1 MSLANFY
8 EYFSPAYQEIFQK
21 VVVGKDSIANM
32 RFDSS
37 IKRKGDTVHRFAMNI
52 DAVRVR
58 DITDPYADRTIDALS
73 DSDETLTINYNKSA
87 NFQLSSKTK
96 LQAGDLNPM
105 AYAGAKLAQKV
116 ALAVDADIL
125 YETVNMTYDFDNGD
139 LTTMVSDGAS
149 IALSTTTVPQMAHQL
164 FPKLAYRNQQNNM
177 NLCFIADTYSLGKIA
192 QYLGGK
198 ETEYSISFLENGIAK
213 GRNFGGAQV
222 YCSEKLTAEAV
233 LGMATN
239 PTAGDTIVI
248 NGITITFRATLTT
261 ASGSAEVH
269 IASTVDITRANL
281 AEFLN
286 DPSASEAEATDT
298 GYSSLSSANLETWY
312 QMFDSGVVATNNN
325 TTNKLTLVA
334 RGAGRLILSETFTD
348 ATDAWDKNFI
358 HAYYGKKGAVDVVMQ
373 EGVDSWTREEPKKR
387 VTNVFV
393 EALYG
398 IKTFADGKKKG
409 LDVLIT
415 A

>member
-1 MSLANFY
+1 MGLANFK
-8 EYFSPAYQEIFQK
+8 EYFAPAYQEIFQK
-21 VVVGKDSIANM
+21 LSVGKESIANM
-32 RFDSS
+32 RFQSNLKS
-37 IKRKGDTVHRFAMNI
+37 GDTVHRFVMDI
-52 DAVRVR
+52 DSVRVR
-58 DITDPYADRTIDALS
+58 NITDPYADRTIDTLS

-87 NFQLSSKTK
+87 NFEISSKTK
-96 LQAGDLNPM
+96 LQAGELNPM
-105 AYAGAKLAQKV
+105 AYAGAKIAQKV
-116 ALAVDADIL
+116 SLAVDADIL
-125 YETVNMTYDFDNGD
+125 YETVNATYDFDNGD
-139 LTTMVSDGAS
+139 LTTLVSDGAG
-149 IALSTTTVPQMAHQL
+149 ITLSTTTVPQMAHSL

-177 NLCFIADTYSLGKIA
+177 NLCFVADTYTLGRIA

-213 GRNFGGAQV
+213 NRNFGGAQV

-239 PTAGDTIVI
+239 PTDGDTIVI
-248 NGITITFRATLTT
+248 NGITITFQSTLTT
-261 ASGSAEVH
+261 ASGSGEVH

-281 AEFLN
+281 VEFLN
-286 DPSASEAEATDT
+286 DPTASEAEATDT
-298 GYSSLSSANLETWY
+298 GYSSLSTADQDTWFS
-312 QMFDSGVVATNNN
+312 MFDSGIVATNNN
-325 TTNKLTLVA
+325 TTNKATLVA

-373 EGVDSWTREEPKKR
+373 EGVDVWTREEPKKR
-387 VTNVFV
+387 VTNVFA

-398 IKTFADGKKKG
+398 IKTFADGKKKF
-409 LDVLIT
+409 LDVLIN

>member
-1 MSLANFY
+1 MSLQNFY

-21 VVVGKDSIANM
+21 VTVGKESIANM

-37 IKRKGDTVHRFAMNI
+37 IKRKGDTVHRFAMDI

-58 DITDPYADRTIDALS
+58 DITDPYADRTIDSLS

-125 YETVNMTYDFDNGD
+125 YETVNMTFDFDTGD
-139 LTTMVSDGAS
+139 LTTMVSNGTP
-149 IALSTTTVPQMAHQL
+149 ITLSTTTVPQMAHTL
-164 FPKLAYRNQQNNM
+164 FPKLAYRNKQNNM
-177 NLCFIADTYSLGKIA
+177 NLCFIADTYTLGLIA

-222 YCSEKLTAEAV
+222 YCSEQLTAEAV

-239 PTAGDTIVI
+239 PTAGDTITI
-248 NGITITFRATLTT
+248 NGQVITFRATLTT

-286 DPSASEAEATDT
+286 DVTASEAENTDT
-298 GYSSLSSANLETWY
+298 GYSSLDATEIENWFG
-312 QMFDSGVVATNNN
+312 MFPSGVVATNDNG
-325 TTNKLTLVA
+325 TNDLTLVV

-348 ATDAWDKNFI
+348 VTDAWDSNFI

-373 EGVDSWTREEPKKR
+373 EGVDMYTREEPKKR

-398 IKTFADGKKKG
+398 VKTFADGKKKG
-409 LDVLIT
+409 LDVLIK